1 MPMLEFNRAEQ
12 QTLLDAIRRYM
23 LKNQSPPVFLIGNQ
37 AVSALN
43 QRRRTPGPIRVQIP
57 TATVALMRAALTD
70 FSRHQDG
77 DHSELLAKF
86 QDGT

>member
-23 LKNQSPPVFLIGNQ
+23 TTNQSPPVFLMGNQ
-37 AVSALN
+37 AITALN

-57 TATVALMRAALTD
+57 SATVNLLRAAVVDYARHREGD
-70 FSRHQDG
+70 FT
-77 DHSELLAKF
+77 ELLEKLP
-86 QDGT
+86 T